1 MEIQD
6 AWIPLLLQ
14 AVRDGI
20 RYKESLLKS
29 ETLRDI
35 EEHEEN
41 LVHLENLLQYLTDQY
56 RKNQAKFD
64 VTPEEIL
71 GIDKI

>member
-14 AVRDGI
+14 AVRDGV

-41 LVHLENLLQYLTDQY
+41 LVHLERLLHYLTDEY
-56 RKNQAKFD
+56 RKNQTKFD
-64 VTPEEIL
+64 VTLEQIL
-71 GIDKI
+71 GEEKI